1 LETGSTQGDL
11 NSDELCNVPRWGSNV
26 RILSV
31 LAAALGLC
39 WLSCA
44 STGRSKLEKQIAT
57 AAAEREQYCDEETDQ
72 AVPDVLRAVQ
82 SAEPLYVN
90 VRLGKTWDSRL
101 LGARLWLPARQG
113 WTSQW
118 LERTLRCHEASS
130 ALQRQFAAADPFW
143 LPESWVD
150 IEVLPDRGAFVA
162 LLRTNSVAEGRR
174 VYARAQ
180 EFVEL
185 PPGDR

>member
-1 LETGSTQGDL
+1 
-11 NSDELCNVPRWGSNV
+11 V
-26 RILSV
+26 RFLSAS
-31 LAAALGLC
+31 LAAAVVGIC
-39 WLSCA
+39 SLSCA
-44 STGRSKLEKQIAT
+44 STSRSKLDKQIAT

-130 ALQRQFAAADPFW
+130 ALQRGFAQAPDPFW
-143 LPESWVD
+143 LPDSWVD

-162 LLRTNSVAEGRR
+162 LLRTNSVAEGQR

-185 PPGDR
+185 PPGER